1 MKISKLD
8 MRCGNCAIIDYCAEP
23 FSSLCICK
31 REELQ
36 DVEEKT
42 YKELAEKMQYKSNQE
57 LCDQIC
63 SVIRRVE

>member
-1 MKISKLD
+1 MKK
-8 MRCGNCAIIDYCAEP
+8 CP
-23 FSSLCICK
+23 FCE

-63 SVIRRVE
+63 SVIRRVEGAEDEEYKGGERWH